1 MCGPIKTPSLG
12 GNRYFTTFVDEL
24 TRKVWLFLLNEKS
37 EVFSVFVN
45 FCALVERQSGH
56 ELKILRTDG
65 GGEYN
70 SKEFHEFCKRKDIE
84 HEVTT
89 PYTPKHNGLAE
100 RRNKTL
106 LDMARCMLKGIGLP
120 HCY

>member
-24 TRKVWLFLLNEKS
+24 TRKVWLYLLNEKS

-70 SKEFHEFCKRKDIE
+70 SKEFS
-84 HEVTT
+84 
-89 PYTPKHNGLAE
+89 
-100 RRNKTL
+100 
-106 LDMARCMLKGIGLP
+106 
-120 HCY
+120 